1 MADEHTVTAADSAD
15 GALLRVRGLSK
26 RFDHVVA
33 LDDVSFEARRHEV
46 LGLVGDNGAGKS
58 TLIKLV
64 SGVHRPNAGEIVFAD
79 QQVSFATPR
88 ESRERGIEVIYQD
101 MALVDDLEVWENVF
115 LGRLLRT
122 RVRTVDRRRMIDE
135 AGSLL
140 ESLGLGSL
148 SPTAQVGYLSGG
160 QKKAVAIS
168 RALYW
173 DTRLIF
179 MDEPTAALAVVEIGK
194 VLELI
199 GRLRETGVAV
209 VFVSHNLQEIFSTAD
224 RIMVLHRGQLSG
236 IRQTQ
241 DTDQDEI
248 IRLMMGAGGYA
259 GPSGEREATR

>member
-1 MADEHTVTAADSAD
+1 MNGTE
-15 GALLRVRGLSK
+15 GEALLRVRGLSK

-64 SGVHRPNAGEIVFAD
+64 SGVYRANAGEIVYAD
-79 QQVSFATPR
+79 RRVAFATPR
-88 ESRERGIEVIYQD
+88 ESRESGIEVIYQD

-122 RVRTVDRRRMIDE
+122 RFRTVDRRRMIAE
-135 AGSLL
+135 AATLL

-160 QKKAVAIS
+160 QRKAVAIS

-199 GRLRETGVAV
+199 GRLRDTGVAV

-224 RIMVLHRGQLSG
+224 RIMVLHRGQLS
-236 IRQTQ
+236 
-241 DTDQDEI
+241 
-248 IRLMMGAGGYA
+248 A
-259 GPSGEREATR
+259 

>member
-1 MADEHTVTAADSAD
+1 MAHGD
-15 GALLRVRGLSK
+15 GAMSEGTGEALLRARGLSK

-64 SGVHRPNAGEIVFAD
+64 SGVYRANAGEIVYGEEPVA
-79 QQVSFATPR
+79 FATPR

-122 RVRTVDRRRMIDE
+122 RIRTVDRRRMIAE
-135 AGSLL
+135 AATLL

-173 DTRLIF
+173 DTQLIF

-199 GRLRETGVAV
+199 GRLRESGVAI

-224 RIMVLHRGQLSG
+224 RIMVLHRGQLAG
-236 IRQTQ
+236 IRRTGE
-241 DTDQDEI
+241 TDQDEI
-248 IRLMMGAGGYA
+248 IRLMMGAGA
-259 GPSGEREATR
+259 SGAQAPEREEAR

>member
-1 MADEHTVTAADSAD
+1 MADQGGAMSGAE
-15 GALLRVRGLSK
+15 GEALLRVRGLSK

-33 LDDVSFEARRHEV
+33 LDGVSFEARRYEV

-64 SGVHRPNAGEIVFAD
+64 SGVYRPNEGEIVFAD
-79 QQVSFATPR
+79 RPVAFATPR
-88 ESRERGIEVIYQD
+88 ESRDRGIEVIYQD
-101 MALVDDLEVWENVF
+101 MALVDDLDVWENVF

-122 RVRTVDRRRMIDE
+122 RLGTVDRRRMVAE
-135 AGSLL
+135 AASLL

-148 SPTAQVGYLSGG
+148 SPTAQVGFLSGG

-179 MDEPTAALAVVEIGK
+179 MDEPTAALAVIEIGK

-199 GRLRETGVAV
+199 DRLRETGVAV
-209 VFVSHNLQEIFSTAD
+209 VFVSHNLQEIFTTAD

-236 IRQTQ
+236 IRRTGE
-241 DTDQDEI
+241 TDQDEI
-248 IRLMMGAGGYA
+248 IKLMMGADRGRQA
-259 GPSGEREATR
+259 TASGEKAQ

>member
-1 MADEHTVTAADSAD
+1 MAHGD
-15 GALLRVRGLSK
+15 GAMNGTEGEALLRVRGLSK

-64 SGVHRPNAGEIVFAD
+64 SGVYRANAGEIVYAD
-79 QQVSFATPR
+79 RRVAFATPR
-88 ESRERGIEVIYQD
+88 ESRESGIEVIYQD

-122 RVRTVDRRRMIDE
+122 RFSTVDRRRMIAE
-135 AGSLL
+135 AATLL

-199 GRLRETGVAV
+199 GRLRDTGVAV
-209 VFVSHNLQEIFSTAD
+209 VFVSPQPAGDI
-224 RIMVLHRGQLSG
+224 LHG
-236 IRQTQ
+236 
-241 DTDQDEI
+241 
-248 IRLMMGAGGYA
+248 
-259 GPSGEREATR
+259 

>member
-1 MADEHTVTAADSAD
+1 MNGTE
-15 GALLRVRGLSK
+15 GEALLRVHGLSK

-64 SGVHRPNAGEIVFAD
+64 SGVYRANAGEIVYAD
-79 QQVSFATPR
+79 RRVAFATPR
-88 ESRERGIEVIYQD
+88 ESRESGIEVIYQD

-122 RVRTVDRRRMIDE
+122 RFRTVDRRRMIAE
-135 AGSLL
+135 AATLL

-199 GRLRETGVAV
+199 GRLRDTGVAV

-224 RIMVLHRGQLSG
+224 RIMVLHRGKLSG
-236 IRQTQ
+236 IRQTEE
-241 DTDQDEI
+241 TDQDEI
-248 IRLMMGAGGYA
+248 IKLMMGAG
-259 GPSGEREATR
+259 